1 MVAGAAASDLGSG
14 DGVGGEAESGRESPS
29 VGIRPPPPCLL
40 FVLPWTG
47 LCWLLP

>member
-29 VGIRPPPPCLL
+29 VGIRPPPP
-40 FVLPWTG
+40 
-47 LCWLLP
+47 